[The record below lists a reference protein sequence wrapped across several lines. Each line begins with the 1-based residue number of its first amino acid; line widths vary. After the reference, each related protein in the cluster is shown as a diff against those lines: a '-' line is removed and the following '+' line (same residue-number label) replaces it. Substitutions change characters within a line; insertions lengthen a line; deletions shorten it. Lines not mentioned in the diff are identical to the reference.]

1 MSQDLSGSL
10 TRLFVM
16 KGKLVLV
23 LCLLL
28 LLSCLS
34 YSGFNQTVTK
44 ASSSLPVHNLNTG
57 LNYTTIQEAIDAN
70 ETVDGQTILVDEG
83 TYYEN
88 VVVDKALSLV
98 GENVGTTVVDGGG
111 LDSVVKAAVD
121 GVNVS
126 GLTIQNSGSQ
136 WMHDFGVDLT
146 SRRNCRID
154 GCIIR
159 NQGYSVYAA
168 YAQNN
173 TISNNIITNAS
184 SYPIMIQSNAED
196 NVVVNNTIS
205 SCPDGVHIEDSS
217 NGNLVAYNSIS
228 DIDAEGVYV
237 LSSSSN
243 VIANNE
249 ISSSGQGGIGYV
261 AITLM
266 YSSNN
271 TIANNLIQNCRGGV
285 QAHSI
290 TNDNVAMYDVVENNT
305 IMNCDY
311 GILLIHE
318 DGFVPTYHQVIG
330 NTIENNGYGLYL
342 VGVENNTVIHNNF
355 INNSNGQVVAENLSN
370 AWDDGYPSGGNFWS
384 DYNGTDMF
392 SGAFQNVSGSDG
404 IGDAAYVAD
413 AGNVTDRY
421 PLMAMFYDF
430 NATSQSQVQTVC
442 NSTIS
447 DFQFNGTAISFN
459 VTGENGT
466 TGFCRITI
474 PTAVINGTLTVFV
487 NGTETPFTLL
497 PESDSAQS
505 CIYFTYHHS
514 TQEVTITPEFPSFLI
529 LSLLLITTLPLALIH
544 KKRPTRTLTLSFP
557 SARKRL

>member
-1 MSQDLSGSL
+1 M
-10 TRLFVM
+10 
-16 KGKLVLV
+16 
-23 LCLLL
+23 
-28 LLSCLS
+28 SCLVFARFS
-34 YSGFNQTVTK
+34 QPETR
-44 ASSSLPVHNLNTG
+44 ASSGLPVHNLSTG
-57 LNYTTIQEAIDAN
+57 LNYTSIQAAIDAN
-70 ETVDGQTILVDEG
+70 ETLDGQTILVDEG

-88 VVVDKALSLV
+88 VVVDKSLSLV
-98 GENVGTTVVDGGG
+98 GENVNTTIVDGGG
-111 LDSVVKAAVD
+111 LDTIVNVAVD

-136 WMHDFGVDLT
+136 WLHDFGVDLT

-159 NQGYSVYAA
+159 NQGYSIYAA
-168 YAQNN
+168 FAQNN
-173 TISNNIITNAS
+173 TISNNLITNAS
-184 SYPIMIQSNAED
+184 SYPIMIQSDAGN
-196 NVVVNNTIS
+196 NFVVNNTIS
-205 SCPDGVHIEDSS
+205 GCSEGVHIEDSS
-217 NGNLVAYNSIS
+217 DGNVIANNIIS
-228 DIDAEGVYV
+228 YIGAEGIYV

-243 VIANNE
+243 VIVNNE

-271 TIANNLIQNCRGGV
+271 TVANNVIQNCTGGV

-290 TNDNVAMYDVVENNT
+290 TNDNVAMYDVVENNI

-355 INNSNGQVVAENLSN
+355 INNSNGQVVAENLPN

-392 SGAFQNVSGSDG
+392 SGTFQNVSSSDG
-404 IGDAAYVAD
+404 IGDSAYVAC

-421 PLMAMFYDF
+421 PLMAMFCDF
-430 NATSQSQVQTVC
+430 NATPQSQVQTVC

-459 VTGENGT
+459 ATGENGT
-466 TGFCRITI
+466 TGFCRISI
-474 PTAVINGTLTVFV
+474 PTALINGTFTVFV

-497 PESDSAQS
+497 PESDSTQS
-505 CIYFTYHHS
+505 YLYFTYHHS
-514 TQEVTITPEFPSFLI
+514 TQQVVVAPEFPSFPI
-529 LSLLLITTLPLALIH
+529 LTLFL
-544 KKRPTRTLTLSFP
+544 TLTLLAFSLP
-557 SARKRL
+557 KVKKSSAQQQKKPTRGWRA